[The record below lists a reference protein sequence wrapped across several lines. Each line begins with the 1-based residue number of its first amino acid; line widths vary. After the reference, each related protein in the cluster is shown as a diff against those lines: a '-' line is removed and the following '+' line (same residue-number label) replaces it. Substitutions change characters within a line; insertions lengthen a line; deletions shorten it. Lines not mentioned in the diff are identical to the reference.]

1 MFADSLG
8 VKEGTCVEESQMY
21 SSEKGLNGRA
31 EESLVHVFNP
41 VLDVCDRVDVVSELW
56 QAVGR
61 RVCGVCAGCQ
71 SGCGRG
77 SDGKPPQIGEG
88 IAFALED
95 KALLVPDAASCFREC
110 SRAPCITEGADR
122 DE

>member
-1 MFADSLG
+1 MFADCLR
-8 VKEGTCVEESQMY
+8 VEEGTCVEEFQMH

-31 EESLVHVFNP
+31 EESLVHVFYS
-41 VLDVCDRVDVVSELW
+41 VLDVCDRVDVVGVLW
-56 QAVGR
+56 HAVGR
-61 RVCGVCAGCQ
+61 HVCGGCAWCG

-77 SDGKPPQIGEG
+77 SDGKQPQIGEG

-95 KALLVPDAASCFREC
+95 KALLVPDAASCFRESC
-110 SRAPCITEGADR
+110 RAPCITEGADG